1 MKTLRLLWL
10 LAALGLIAGCAATRQ
25 NVSENGRPVRL
36 QLTVGVPPSM
46 SILYE
51 EEVADA
57 FAYRVSSIL
66 HEQGFR
72 GRIHYVDRWSKPD
85 AAIPVL
91 AVELREWRVD
101 RAGFVDCTF
110 TANLQS
116 PDGQKSLGLFTG
128 TSLMTWRRRDW
139 FSRAEGFDDAARD
152 AITNLAAR
160 LEETGY
166 LDRPPRR

>member
-1 MKTLRLLWL
+1 MKTACLLL
-10 LAALGLIAGCAATRQ
+10 LLIATGLISGCATTGQ
-25 NVSENGRPVRL
+25 NVAENGRPVRL
-36 QLTVGVPPSM
+36 QLAVGVPPSM

-72 GRIHYVDRWSKPD
+72 GRIHYVDRWNKPD
-85 AAIPVL
+85 AGIPVL

-116 PDGQKSLGLFTG
+116 PDGRQSLGLFTG
-128 TSLMTWRRRDW
+128 TSMMTWQRRDW
-139 FSRAEGFDDAARD
+139 FARAEGFEDAARD
-152 AITNLAAR
+152 AITNLASR
-160 LEETGY
+160 MERTGY
-166 LDRPPRR
+166 LDRPVRR